1 MDRRQFL
8 IQSCVVT
15 AGAMLPLKK
24 IFATKS
30 GTFNTLRRNVGY
42 FTERGGTIGWLACKD
57 GLVVVDSQYPET
69 AQHCLEGLQEKT
81 SHPMDLLLNTHH
93 HGDHTAGNPV
103 FKLVA
108 KKSVA
113 HENVPVLM
121 KKSFEQSDSDSEP
134 AYPAETYTDS
144 WKMDIGDETIH
155 ANYFGR
161 AHTAG
166 DSVIYFEKANVIHM
180 GDLMFNRM
188 NPYTDRPAGAS
199 VHNWI
204 KVLSEVMEKY
214 PDDTMFIFG
223 HGKPEFGVTG
233 KKEDLGVMKNYLSGM
248 VEHVEKGV
256 EAGKSK
262 EEITDLKELPGFEN
276 FLYADFWSLSQ
287 NLNVVHQEVTGKK
300 WLEI

>member
-1 MDRRQFL
+1 MDRRQF
-8 IQSCVVT
+8 IVQSSLAT

-24 IFATKS
+24 LFAAKP
-30 GTFNTLRRNVGY
+30 GNFNMLRRNVGY
-42 FTERGGTIGWLACKD
+42 FTERGGTIGWLASKN
-57 GLVVVDSQYPET
+57 GLAVVDSQYPQT
-69 AQHCLEGLQEKT
+69 AQHCLDGLKEKT
-81 SHPMDLLLNTHH
+81 SHPMDLMLNTHH
-93 HGDHTAGNPV
+93 HGDHTAGNAV
-103 FKLVA
+103 FKSAA

-113 HENVPVLM
+113 HKNVPLLM
-121 KKSFEQSDSDSEP
+121 KKAAKQSDDNSKP

-144 WKMDIGDETIH
+144 WKMDVGDEVIH

-161 AHTAG
+161 GHTAG
-166 DSVIYFEKANVIHM
+166 DSVIYFEKANVAHM

-199 VHNWI
+199 IHNWI
-204 KVLSEVMEKY
+204 NVLSQVMGKY

-233 KKEDLGVMKNYLSGM
+233 TKKDIGVMKDYLEAM
-248 VEHVEKGV
+248 VEHVEDGV
-256 EAGKSK
+256 AAGNSK
-262 EEITDLKELPGFEN
+262 EAIIDHKELEGFEN

-287 NLNVVHQEVTGKK
+287 NMDVVYQEVTGEM

>member
-8 IQSCVVT
+8 IQSSLAT

-24 IFATKS
+24 LFAGKP
-30 GTFNTLRRNVGY
+30 GNFNTLRRNVGY
-42 FTERGGTIGWLACKD
+42 FTERGGTIGWLASKD

-69 AQHCLEGLQEKT
+69 ARHCLDGLKEKT
-81 SHPMDLLLNTHH
+81 SHSMDLLLNTHH

-103 FKLVA
+103 FKPVA

-113 HENVPVLM
+113 HKNVPVLM
-121 KKSFEQSDSDSEP
+121 KKSAEQSGNDNSAGIPSD
-134 AYPAETYTDS
+134 TYTDS
-144 WKMDIGDETIH
+144 WKMDIGDEIIH

-166 DSVIYFEKANVIHM
+166 DSVIYFEKANVVHM

-199 VHNWI
+199 IHNWI
-204 KVLSEVMEKY
+204 KVLSAVEEKY
-214 PDDTMFIFG
+214 PDDAIFIFG

-233 KKEDLGVMKNYLSGM
+233 KKEDLGVMKKYFSAM
-248 VEHVEKGV
+248 VEHVENGV
-256 EAGKSK
+256 EAGESK
-262 EEITDLKELPGFEN
+262 EEITDLAELPGFEN

-287 NLNVVHQEVTGKK
+287 NLNVVHEEVTGRK